1 MKIKYDTRIIRRI
14 FIAAVLSTVIVVSG
28 WLAGLVP
35 IKDTHGFEEYLL
47 LLTVV
52 LFWPMVILW
61 VSYIDGKLYL
71 RNLKTAGF
79 EVPADRRKYENKLA
93 NLPRFKE
100 LVIENTGRNKGS
112 LLLIFFACLGAVIF
126 LLILTDYVWKWGF
139 LSGIG
144 FMIFS
149 LGLLVFFWMIG
160 TFVYFR
166 QSDNRKYR
174 NFYEPED
181 ARKVRT
187 MFGKGMFT
195 IIIALCISLVLAT
208 LPFTMTEYVA
218 RTIVESDK
226 DRIYFAL
233 KQIEE
238 ICAANACS
246 PEDEIFQKEFKEYSD
261 YEDLEDMENSLRAK
275 NAKLKIDLIGG
286 KAVASYSYTWEYR
299 KIRTE
304 EITYENRNVN

>member
-1 MKIKYDTRIIRRI
+1 MKIKYDTRNVRRI
-14 FIAAVLSTVIVVSG
+14 FIAATSFTFIVALGS
-28 WLAGLVP
+28 LAGMFS
-35 IKDTHGFEEYLL
+35 IKNTHGFEEFLVM
-47 LLTVV
+47 LTVV

-61 VSYIDGKLYL
+61 VYYIDGKLYL
-71 RNLKTAGF
+71 HSLKTAGF

-93 NLPRFKE
+93 NLPRLKE

-112 LLLIFFACLGAVIF
+112 LLLTFFACLGAVIF
-126 LLILTDYVWKWGF
+126 LLILTDYVWEWGF

-144 FMIFS
+144 FMIFC
-149 LGLLVFFWMIG
+149 LALLIFFWIIG
-160 TFVYFR
+160 TFVYYR
-166 QSDNRKYR
+166 QSDNSKYR

-187 MFGKGMFT
+187 MPGKGMFT
-195 IIIALCISLVLAT
+195 IIVALCVSLVLAT
-208 LPFTMTEYVA
+208 LPFTMTEYVE

-233 KQIEE
+233 KRIEE

-246 PEDEIFQKEFKEYSD
+246 PEDEIFQKEFKECSD
-261 YEDLEDMENSLRAK
+261 YEDLEDLEKSLRAK

-299 KIRTE
+299 KIKTE
-304 EITYENRNVN
+304 EITYIKD